1 MNGSVTKVSS
11 SASDSAVSRLQ
22 GARDGITGLGE
33 AVPASVDAGE
43 VQEDISGAV
52 YYIFSKMSLISTSIE
67 QASTGLQNA
76 NSNFEAQDAATAEA
90 TPGRAA
96 R

>member
-43 VQEDISGAV
+43 CRKTSLGQ
-52 YYIFSKMSLISTSIE
+52 YIIFFPK
-67 QASTGLQNA
+67 
-76 NSNFEAQDAATAEA
+76 
-90 TPGRAA
+90 
-96 R
+96 

>member
-52 YYIFSKMSLISTSIE
+52 YYIFSKMSLDR
-67 QASTGLQNA
+67 ASVDR
-76 NSNFEAQDAATAEA
+76 SSEREFEF
-90 TPGRAA
+90 
-96 R
+96 

>member
-43 VQEDISGAV
+43 VQ
-52 YYIFSKMSLISTSIE
+52 
-67 QASTGLQNA
+67 
-76 NSNFEAQDAATAEA
+76 
-90 TPGRAA
+90 
-96 R
+96 